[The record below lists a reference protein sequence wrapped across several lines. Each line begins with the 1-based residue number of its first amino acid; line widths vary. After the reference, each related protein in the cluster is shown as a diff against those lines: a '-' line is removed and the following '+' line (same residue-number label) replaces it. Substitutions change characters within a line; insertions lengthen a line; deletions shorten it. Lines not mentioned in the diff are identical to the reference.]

1 MRTFSDLWNAV
12 AATSRLPGMAI
23 LDMPKVMDE
32 ETKKALAASHM
43 AVDEVA
49 DLLVKVIDTI
59 NAGSVERVDILV
71 RTRLRDIGV
80 MVDGR

>member
-12 AATSRLPGMAI
+12 AATGRLPGMAI
-23 LDMPKVMDE
+23 LDMPKVIEE
-32 ETKKALAASHM
+32 ETKNALAASDM
-43 AVDEVA
+43 AADEVA

-71 RTRLRDIGV
+71 RARLRDIGI